1 MKSQAGAKFLGALI
15 TLRARA
21 NHLRASYY
29 MPLPQSHQEMTPKS
43 CSDLQKLSKG
53 TQPITFFSFFS
64 ISMAT
69 DFAGGTASQ
78 SPDGEAMT
86 SKAPDRSELHTRR
99 SARARA
105 LLRVACICNAEQWP
119 APSSEPW
126 GLRVET
132 KMLGCIPTNQAS
144 SQAQILHFQT
154 LAGSPWSLLH
164 LACSTLLPGPIGTLA
179 PGW

>member
-1 MKSQAGAKFLGALI
+1 MKSQAGAKFLEALI
-15 TLRARA
+15 TLRACA

-86 SKAPDRSELHTRR
+86 SKAPDRSELHTHGEVRGPGLC
-99 SARARA
+99 SGWLAF
-105 LLRVACICNAEQWP
+105 VTQSSGQPP
-119 APSSEPW
+119 A
-126 GLRVET
+126 
-132 KMLGCIPTNQAS
+132 Q
-144 SQAQILHFQT
+144 
-154 LAGSPWSLLH
+154 SP
-164 LACSTLLPGPIGTLA
+164 GV
-179 PGW
+179 